1 MRSSITTDIR
11 SCKSLSAGNDNE
23 YFKIERRHFLGDSE
37 VALNFIYMQVVTG
50 MIEYFFAVTREIAY
64 SIVKV
69 LANRF

>member
-1 MRSSITTDIR
+1 M
-11 SCKSLSAGNDNE
+11 
-23 YFKIERRHFLGDSE
+23 
-37 VALNFIYMQVVTG
+37 ALNFIYMQVVTG